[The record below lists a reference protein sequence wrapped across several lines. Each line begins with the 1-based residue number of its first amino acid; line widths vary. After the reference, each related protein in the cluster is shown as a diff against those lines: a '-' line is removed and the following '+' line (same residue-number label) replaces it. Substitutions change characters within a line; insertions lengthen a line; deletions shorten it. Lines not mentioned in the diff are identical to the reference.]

1 MKFKLALNLGFSRLC
16 CVSISYWHVLSQ
28 SATQGIRRSGY
39 SQVTI
44 CVVSDVIGEDYRRHR
59 VEEACKS
66 GAEVRNK
73 WQGRTHKSSNNT
85 VSEWRG
91 SKKRNR
97 ARRPRSSPDVYVSLG
112 GKWTSA
118 LRDARGNQDP
128 ENKQCILTHRQR
140 VQPPR
145 QWSPAPKCYSPH
157 LEASAETE
165 FLINLS
171 GVT

>member
-1 MKFKLALNLGFSRLC
+1 MEFKLALNLRFSHLC
-16 CVSISYWHVLSQ
+16 CVSTSYWPVLSQ

-44 CVVSDVIGEDYRRHR
+44 CVVSDVTGEDSRRYR
-59 VEEACKS
+59 VEEVCKS

-91 SKKRNR
+91 SKKRSR
-97 ARRPRSSPDVYVSLG
+97 ARRPRLSPGVYVSLG

-128 ENKQCILTHRQR
+128 EDKQCILTQTGGAATQM
-140 VQPPR
+140 VEPCPQM
-145 QWSPAPKCYSPH
+145 S
-157 LEASAETE
+157 
-165 FLINLS
+165 LS
-171 GVT
+171 TP